1 MTQTPTTKAA
11 QAASPLELLSPF
23 VPVPAIYI
31 DQVMP
36 TLSDSE
42 WRILC
47 VIIRQTLGWVDEEST
62 SGRKERDWITQSQFR
77 EKTGGKSRDSIS
89 LGIASLV
96 KRGLIVVEN
105 REGKLLSTPKSRQ
118 TNRDRLYFRLVPIEE
133 LERENP
139 S

>member
-42 WRILC
+42 WRVLC
-47 VIIRQTLGWVDEEST
+47 VIIRQTLGWVDEESA

-96 KRGLIVVEN
+96 KRGLILVEN
-105 REGKLLSTPKSRQ
+105 REGKPLSTPKSRQ
-118 TNRDRLYFRLVPIEE
+118 TNRDRLYFRLVPIESEE
-133 LERENP
+133 LT
-139 S
+139 

>member
-1 MTQTPTTKAA
+1 MIQTSTTKAA

-47 VIIRQTLGWVDEEST
+47 VVIRQTLGWVDEESA

-118 TNRDRLYFRLVPIEE
+118 TNRDRLYFRLVPPESEE
-133 LERENP
+133 LT
-139 S
+139 

>member
-1 MTQTPTTKAA
+1 MTPITKVACV
-11 QAASPLELLSPF
+11 ASPLELLSPF

-47 VIIRQTLGWVDEEST
+47 VVIRQTLGWVDEQSPN
-62 SGRKERDWITQSQFR
+62 GRKERDWITQSQFR

-96 KRGLIVVEN
+96 KRGLVVVEN

-118 TNRDRLYFRLVPIEE
+118 TNRDRLYFRLVPIESE
-133 LERENP
+133 QL